1 MFVDDVSV
9 GRYTVDAV
17 NCRCVV
23 VVCASVDVIVI
34 VDVVIGDVVIGDV
47 GVVVGGNK

>member
-34 VDVVIGDVVIGDV
+34 VDVVIGDV
-47 GVVVGGNK
+47 GVVNGGNE